1 MLSLDELCDL
11 INQTP
16 VAPLSSERLS
26 LNDAIGRVLAEDVV
40 VPFDQPREALSA
52 MDGYALR
59 YADVAAAAGQAP
71 VALPVSQRIPA
82 GSLPDALQPGTVARI
97 FTGAMLPDG
106 ADTVVMQEQ
115 VAVREDGAVMLAQ
128 PLKQGSHV
136 RKPGDELKAGVC
148 ILAAGTCLSAGVVA
162 LLASMGYSE
171 VSVLRKIRVGLLFTG
186 DELRQPGQ
194 PLQRG
199 QIYNSNRWMWRSLL
213 QRAYID
219 IEDIGQVADTL
230 DATRAAL
237 RQLSHCDLILSSGG
251 VSVGEEDHVRDAL
264 ELEGQL
270 QAWKVA
276 MKPGKPIAIGHV
288 RRSDGT
294 QALFAGLPGNPVSS
308 FAGFLLLLRPLIWR
322 VACATSDPAFS
333 AAPGQPAA
341 QPNAQSI
348 QPLQI
353 PEQGDVCATGVPGL
367 HAIEQGD
374 VCVTGVPGLR
384 ALEQTRRAAFDW
396 PRPDQKRTEFL
407 RARLGADGAV
417 HLHANQGS
425 AALAAVAWADGFVRI
440 APGLVVTAGDP
451 VSYLPFSA
459 LVLP

>member
-1 MLSLDELCDL
+1 MLSLEQLCEL
-11 INQTP
+11 IEQTP
-16 VAPLSSERLS
+16 VAPLSCERLS
-26 LNDAIGRVLAEDVV
+26 LNDAIGRVLAEDVM

-59 YADVAAAAGQAP
+59 YADIATTDGQDA

-115 VAVREDGAVMLAQ
+115 VTVREDGAVVLAQ

-136 RKPGDELKAGVC
+136 RKPGDELRAGVR
-148 ILAAGTCLSAGVVA
+148 ILTAGTCLSAGVVA
-162 LLASMGYSE
+162 LLASMGFSQ

-186 DELRQPGQ
+186 DELRQPGE

-213 QRAYID
+213 QRAYIY

-288 RRSDGT
+288 RRQDGSH
-294 QALFAGLPGNPVSS
+294 ALFAGLPGNPVSS

-322 VACATSDPAFS
+322 VACATPGPAL
-333 AAPGQPAA
+333 
-341 QPNAQSI
+341 QPNAQSV
-348 QPLQI
+348 QPQQS
-353 PEQGDVCATGVPGL
+353 PEQGDVCVTSVPGL
-367 HAIEQGD
+367 HAIEHGD
-374 VCVTGVPGLR
+374 VCSTGLPGLC
-384 ALEQTRRAAFDW
+384 ALEQTRLAAFDW

-407 RARLGADGAV
+407 RAKLDADGAV
-417 HLHANQGS
+417 HLHDNQGS

-440 APGLVVTAGDP
+440 APGLVVKAGDP
-451 VSYLPFSA
+451 VSYVPFSA